1 MSDPDRIVR
10 LDFSVTECALISL
23 ALGYQAVQSSGVRV
37 DPLQLR
43 PADLLAMRD
52 IVRKIEREVL
62 RG

>member
-10 LDFSVTECALISL
+10 LDLSVSECALISL
-23 ALGYQAVQSSGVRV
+23 ALGFHAVQSSGMRV
-37 DPLQLR
+37 DLPPL
-43 PADLLAMRD
+43 PPEHIFAMRD